1 MLKKALSVLLLLSIL
16 SSACVRAK
24 LYRAEL
30 AGRSAAEG
38 REKSLQ
44 EELVVR
50 KQALATLTGEM
61 GRLNR
66 RIGNLD
72 AQLQK
77 ATAGL
82 ADCTQQMGKSEK
94 TLASEKKALEKEL
107 AATKVELSQR
117 IATIQQ
123 IRSDRQEGEQILLN
137 LKDTLVAAFK
147 GQVGIAIAVVGQ
159 TVTLNLPDKSL
170 FETKGLEINALAK
183 PILIALAKV
192 LTNRPEMDAE
202 VVSYTDSV
210 LPKDKGL
217 KDSWDWSLH
226 RATNVV
232 RILVQDYNVNANQ
245 LTPVGRG
252 EFYPLAAN
260 DKAEGRQKNRR
271 TLIVLHPALPGSR

>member
-1 MLKKALSVLLLLSIL
+1 MLKKAFVVLILPFLLAT
-16 SSACVRAK
+16 ACVRAR
-24 LYRAEL
+24 LYRSEL
-30 AGRSAAEG
+30 AGRAAAEG
-38 REKSLQ
+38 REKVLQ
-44 EELVVR
+44 QELIVR
-50 KQALATLTGEM
+50 KQTLVALTGELGM
-61 GRLNR
+61 CNR
-66 RIGNLD
+66 SIGNRE

-77 ATAGL
+77 ATTSL

-94 TLASEKKALEKEL
+94 MLAAEKKALEKEL
-107 AATKVELSQR
+107 ATVRDELSQR
-117 IATIQQ
+117 NAALQQ
-123 IRSDRQEGEQILLN
+123 MRNDRLESEQTLLN

-147 GQVGIAIAVVGQ
+147 GQVGISIAVVGQ

-170 FETKGLEINALAK
+170 FETKGLEINPLAK